1 MELSGQLKDPAAL
14 FASLILVQ
22 TEPRSGV
29 HSYSAFVTPKFTLRA
44 HNHLS
49 QQPYV
54 AGVKVKLSRYRPGV
68 AQRMGRGI
76 ASSTL
81 PRPRH

>member
-1 MELSGQLKDPAAL
+1 MDVRGKISIAHPRANRTT
-14 FASLILVQ
+14 VR
-22 TEPRSGV
+22 RSGV

-54 AGVKVKLSRYRPGV
+54 AGVKVK
-68 AQRMGRGI
+68 
-76 ASSTL
+76 
-81 PRPRH
+81 